1 MRAAYAV
8 DGTRY
13 EVADSRIG
21 SPNPDWDTVRVG
33 DSVTVYYDPA
43 IPARAVLYEPQARS
57 MDGARFRPSSNA
69 GPSLRAR
76 AAASSSSTR
85 SFCAEG
91 AAARKADA
99 SGALCVR

>member
-1 MRAAYAV
+1 VRAAYAV

-43 IPARAVLYEPQARS
+43 IPARAVLCMNHKPAAWTEPVSALVERGAEPARE
-57 MDGARFRPSSNA
+57 GGGELLFHAVILCGR
-69 GPSLRAR
+69 G
-76 AAASSSSTR
+76 R
-85 SFCAEG
+85 SAE
-91 AAARKADA
+91 
-99 SGALCVR
+99 C

>member
-8 DGTRY
+8 DGTRS

-43 IPARAVLYEPQARS
+43 IPVRGSVRTTSPQHGRSPVSALVERGAEPAREGGGELLFHAVILCGRGRS
-57 MDGARFRPSSNA
+57 
-69 GPSLRAR
+69 
-76 AAASSSSTR
+76 
-85 SFCAEG
+85 AE
-91 AAARKADA
+91 
-99 SGALCVR
+99 C